1 MSSSDNPEQ
10 ILSELRSIRGNLD
23 QIVREDTSTKRAFD
37 TLYQE
42 LQQYKSDFLFQFEK
56 GLLTDL
62 LSFYD
67 SMIWFENT
75 LKEENSE
82 AQENF
87 SYLMEEFYEVLRRR
101 DVLPA
106 PVTEHLDRKIHRV
119 VQIEHTNDQSKD
131 NQVAN
136 ILRRG
141 FFRGERALRE
151 EEITLYRYKPSA
163 NQNQE
168 NES

>member
-1 MSSSDNPEQ
+1 MSSTENPEN
-10 ILSELRSIRGNLD
+10 LFSELRSIRGNLE
-23 QIVREDTSTKRAFD
+23 QLVREDSSTKRAFD

-75 LKEENSE
+75 LKEQNGE

-106 PVTEHLDRKIHRV
+106 PITEELDRKIHRV
-119 VQIEHTNDQSKD
+119 VQIEHTEDQSKD

-141 FFRGERALRE
+141 FFRGDKALRE
-151 EEITLYRYKPSA
+151 EEITLYRYKPSDG
-163 NQNQE
+163 QNQQ

>member
-1 MSSSDNPEQ
+1 MSSSDNPEHV
-10 ILSELRSIRGNLD
+10 LSELRSIRGHLD
-23 QIVREDTSTKRAFD
+23 QLVREDSSTKRAFD

-67 SMIWFENT
+67 SMVWFENT
-75 LKEENSE
+75 LKEENNSSL
-82 AQENF
+82 ENF
-87 SYLMEEFYEVLRRR
+87 SYLIEEFYEVLRRR

-106 PVTEHLDRKIHRV
+106 PITEHLDRKLHRV
-119 VQIEHTNDQSKD
+119 VQIEHTQDPSKD
-131 NQVAN
+131 NRVAH

-141 FFRGERALRE
+141 FLRGERALRE
-151 EEITLYRYKPSA
+151 EEITLYRYTPPKDST
-163 NQNQE
+163 E
-168 NES
+168 